1 MIPSTTAAA
10 NRRGIIAMTGAMAS
24 FVVND
29 ALVKYTS
36 QSLAGAQLI
45 FIRGLFATVLL
56 LAISASMGLLVGPGS
71 RAREILHRPVLIR
84 SALDAAATL
93 VFLTAL
99 FHLPLANATAIN
111 MATPLFI
118 ALFAVLWMGERIGRA
133 RWFVIGLGFVGVL
146 LIVQPRADGF
156 NGYALLCLFGTLLHA
171 GRDLYTR
178 KIHFEM
184 PSILI
189 TIGTAVS
196 VTVLAGLISIVQGWK
211 PMKLSH
217 LGLLAAASVF
227 LSAGYFLL
235 IRAMRS
241 GEIALIA
248 PFRYMGLLIALAIGF
263 VVWGEIPNGLAWGGI
278 ALLVGAGLFMLLSD
292 RKSQPDPLEAAP
304 E

>member
-1 MIPSTTAAA
+1 MPSASAAA

-29 ALVKYTS
+29 ALVKYVS

-45 FIRGLFATVLL
+45 FIRGLFATALL
-56 LAISASMGLLVGPGS
+56 LAISASMGLLVGSGS

-118 ALFAVLWMGERIGRA
+118 ALLAVLWMGEQIGRV

-146 LIVQPRADGF
+146 LIVQPKADGF

-178 KIHFEM
+178 KIHVEM

-196 VTVLAGLISIVQGWK
+196 VTVLAGLISVIQGWK
-211 PMKLSH
+211 PLNLSH

-241 GEIALIA
+241 GEISLIA

-263 VVWGEIPNGLAWGGI
+263 LVWGEIPNGLAWGGI

-292 RKSQPDPLEAAP
+292 RATRREPLEAAP

>member
-1 MIPSTTAAA
+1 MIHSAGAAA
-10 NRRGIIAMTGAMAS
+10 NRRGMIAMTGAMAS

-29 ALVKYTS
+29 ALVKYAS
-36 QSLAGAQLI
+36 ESLAGAQLI
-45 FIRGLFATVLL
+45 FIRGLFATVFLL
-56 LAISASMGLLVGPGS
+56 LICASMGLLVGPRS

-118 ALFAVLWMGERIGRA
+118 ALLAVLWMGERIGRG

-146 LIVQPRADGF
+146 LIVQPKADGF

-178 KIHFEM
+178 KIHVEM

-189 TIGTAVS
+189 TVGTAVS
-196 VTVLAGLISIVQGWK
+196 VTVLAGLLSIVQGWK
-211 PMKLSH
+211 TLNLAH

-241 GEIALIA
+241 GEISLVA
-248 PFRYMGLLIALAIGF
+248 PFRYMGLLVALAIGF

-292 RKSQPDPLEAAP
+292 RNSRRLAHEAAP

>member
-1 MIPSTTAAA
+1 MIPSATVAA
-10 NRRGIIAMTGAMAS
+10 NRRGIVAMTGAMAS

-36 QSLAGAQLI
+36 ESLAGAQLI
-45 FIRGLFATVLL
+45 FIRGLFATALL

-71 RAREILHRPVLIR
+71 RVREILHRPVLIR

-118 ALFAVLWMGERIGRA
+118 ALLAVMWMGERIGRS

-146 LIVQPRADGF
+146 LIVQPKADGF

-178 KIHFEM
+178 KIHVEM

-196 VTVLAGLISIVQGWK
+196 VTVLAGLISVVEGWK
-211 PMKLSH
+211 PMNLSH

-241 GEIALIA
+241 GEISLIA

-263 VVWGEIPNGLAWGGI
+263 LVWGEIPNGLAWGGI
-278 ALLVGAGLFMLLSD
+278 GLLVGAGLFMLLSD
-292 RKSQPDPLEAAP
+292 RATRREALEAAP